1 MLSEPAGG
9 RDSAEVVAAA
19 VSPEVNGVG
28 GMTDLKLDSSDLGG
42 LGTLDIDIDLITT
55 SKLPDDPFAPLPSTS
70 NSVQLTSS

>member
-9 RDSAEVVAAA
+9 RDSAEVAAA
-19 VSPEVNGVG
+19 IISPEVNGVG
-28 GMTDLKLDSSDLGG
+28 GTDLKLDSSDLGG

-55 SKLPDDPFAPLPSTS
+55 SKLPDDPFAPLPNTS